1 MGDEALLPSLE
12 KVSLF
17 ERPNDLSSGFSPSVS
32 SFGTDEFLN
41 RQCQPM
47 SSFGR
52 GRNFA
57 AKGFQER
64 NIEDASMQNRGSKG
78 FSGGFGQGKR
88 LLICTCRIV
97 KLSCCLLCCTP
108 GFQGRNAAE
117 GSSMHTKNKGFKG
130 FHGDFGQCENR
141 QRNMSQSGILDSTGK
156 GTFTDGAGPKVT
168 YVPPPPPDD
177 EQAIFARYE
186 TGMNFDKYDENIVEV
201 SGLDPPAALMSF
213 ADANI
218 SHTLTVNIA
227 KAGYSKPTPVQK
239 YSIPIVLAGRDLMAC
254 AQTGS
259 GKTAAFLVPIVAQMM
274 RDGVTASSFKQQQEP
289 ECIITGPTRELVNQI
304 FLEARKFVYGTCI
317 RPVVV
322 YGGTQIGHS
331 VHQVM
336 QGCNILCATPGRL
349 LDIIG
354 RGKISLHNVK
364 YLVLDEADRML
375 DMGFGSEMKK
385 LISFPD
391 MPQKDKRQTLM
402 FSATFP
408 EEVQRLA
415 GEFLKTDFLFV
426 VVGHVGGACS
436 DVQQNILQ
444 VSQYLKRDKLMEIL
458 RSTGNER
465 TMVFV
470 DTKKKADFI
479 ACFLC
484 QENIPAT
491 SIHGD
496 REQREREI
504 ALQDFRSGKCPVL
517 VATSVAAR
525 GLDIESVQNVINFDL
540 PSTIEEYVH
549 RIGRTGRCGNTGKAV
564 CFFDNDSD
572 GHLAQSLIKVLSDA
586 QQEVPL
592 WLTEVAFESERGRLS
607 VNVRKHFVPVVT
619 EKEMFS
625 TLIWMFVLLYSSVAD
640 ENSIRDADIFPSS
653 AEIKRGS
660 SLKRFC
666 ILGKHHMPHRNAS
679 HIIWKLNDELIAP
692 ENYNIVN
699 ETVSSI
705 TIPNF
710 TYSTAYLECFMKYL
724 DKEQLLVHKEFKS
737 GFPPDTPENISC
749 IYYFDDNLTC
759 TWNSGRKTSFTR
771 NYTLY
776 RKLVTNPNTIVSSC
790 QSKTESC
797 SFLYPDTPYSSAFCF
812 QVKAENVLGE
822 ALSKCVPIAMGKIEK
837 FDPPEILLVKTI
849 SGIKQLLTVT
859 WKMPEKIV
867 PSQDLTCQV
876 QYRNL
881 YSNSTKYVTVPLNS
895 AEKTGSCNL
904 TGLWDSTEYSVA
916 VRCISNESIFWSEW
930 SGEKSGSTKEKA
942 PLEKVDLWRVIE
954 SSHSPGSRFVHLMW
968 KPLNSFPPSGRILGY
983 KIQYFPENKT
993 ELKMINNSTDKKIT
1007 LLLNEEAHIVSVTAY
1022 NSAGNSP
1029 EAILRIPSTDEKT
1042 AQINGTARTLPSNE
1056 EVVVEWVVSKP
1067 EATEYVVEWFED
1079 LEMDPFSR
1087 SWQYVSNSTNWK
1099 TNKKNFKPFVCY
1111 NISVYPLYGN
1121 KVAAPYTVQ
1130 TYVQQKKPSEG
1141 PVADTGIPGKNEV
1154 TIKWNKISKD
1164 KRNGFITNYTI
1175 FYKPEDGKE
1184 LNETVNSNAR
1194 QYRLKSLQANT
1205 QYTVYIMAS
1214 NEAGGTTGEPKTFKT
1229 LKLDK
1234 EDVILIALL
1243 VGISVFCLLGLW
1255 VTCILKK
1262 HVFKKVCWPDI
1273 PNPAESIAVEWP
1285 LAASMNNSLL
1295 KKLASEAKTVDFED
1309 ISVLE
1314 HCFPEENHV
1323 SECIDINAE
1332 DMINGDKKILHK
1344 QENDVAKC
1352 FLPSMS
1358 YVITDQFTRSQMKST
1373 LILVKEIQ
1381 PMEMLANDLCGSQQN
1396 SIKNEENDE
1405 VLKVED
1411 FNEKTLFNPYLKN
1424 SVKTREFLISESLP
1438 EHNMDECKSQSSVL
1452 PPFQQNVAGQPYI
1465 TLDMFEPATA
1475 Q

>member
-1 MGDEALLPSLE
+1 MIEEDWNAEMGDEALLPSLE

-64 NIEDASMQNRGSKG
+64 NIEDANTQNRGSKG
-78 FSGGFGQGKR
+78 FHGGFGQELYKGECCEMASVLHPGKKP
-88 LLICTCRIV
+88 LVCTCRIV

-117 GSSMHTKNKGFKG
+117 GSSTHTKNKGFKG
-130 FHGDFGQCENR
+130 FHGDFGQCESKYG
-141 QRNMSQSGILDSTGK
+141 QRNMSQSGILGSTEKGTFTDGTGFQERNVVKDFGTRNRGSKGFHDGFGQGINNGRRVIPQSGTPGSREK

-458 RSTGNER
+458 RSIGNER

-525 GLDIESVQNVINFDL
+525 GLDIESVQHVINFDL

-607 VNVRKHFVPVVT
+607 VNVQKNNRGRGNMNPG
-619 EKEMFS
+619 EM
-625 TLIWMFVLLYSSVAD
+625 
-640 ENSIRDADIFPSS
+640 
-653 AEIKRGS
+653 K
-660 SLKRFC
+660 
-666 ILGKHHMPHRNAS
+666 
-679 HIIWKLNDELIAP
+679 
-692 ENYNIVN
+692 
-699 ETVSSI
+699 
-705 TIPNF
+705 
-710 TYSTAYLECFMKYL
+710 MKY
-724 DKEQLLVHKEFKS
+724 S
-737 GFPPDTPENISC
+737 
-749 IYYFDDNLTC
+749 
-759 TWNSGRKTSFTR
+759 
-771 NYTLY
+771 
-776 RKLVTNPNTIVSSC
+776 
-790 QSKTESC
+790 
-797 SFLYPDTPYSSAFCF
+797 
-812 QVKAENVLGE
+812 
-822 ALSKCVPIAMGKIEK
+822 
-837 FDPPEILLVKTI
+837 
-849 SGIKQLLTVT
+849 
-859 WKMPEKIV
+859 
-867 PSQDLTCQV
+867 
-876 QYRNL
+876 
-881 YSNSTKYVTVPLNS
+881 
-895 AEKTGSCNL
+895 
-904 TGLWDSTEYSVA
+904 
-916 VRCISNESIFWSEW
+916 
-930 SGEKSGSTKEKA
+930 
-942 PLEKVDLWRVIE
+942 
-954 SSHSPGSRFVHLMW
+954 
-968 KPLNSFPPSGRILGY
+968 
-983 KIQYFPENKT
+983 
-993 ELKMINNSTDKKIT
+993 
-1007 LLLNEEAHIVSVTAY
+1007 
-1022 NSAGNSP
+1022 
-1029 EAILRIPSTDEKT
+1029 
-1042 AQINGTARTLPSNE
+1042 
-1056 EVVVEWVVSKP
+1056 
-1067 EATEYVVEWFED
+1067 
-1079 LEMDPFSR
+1079 
-1087 SWQYVSNSTNWK
+1087 
-1099 TNKKNFKPFVCY
+1099 
-1111 NISVYPLYGN
+1111 
-1121 KVAAPYTVQ
+1121 
-1130 TYVQQKKPSEG
+1130 
-1141 PVADTGIPGKNEV
+1141 
-1154 TIKWNKISKD
+1154 
-1164 KRNGFITNYTI
+1164 
-1175 FYKPEDGKE
+1175 
-1184 LNETVNSNAR
+1184 
-1194 QYRLKSLQANT
+1194 
-1205 QYTVYIMAS
+1205 
-1214 NEAGGTTGEPKTFKT
+1214 
-1229 LKLDK
+1229 
-1234 EDVILIALL
+1234 
-1243 VGISVFCLLGLW
+1243 
-1255 VTCILKK
+1255 
-1262 HVFKKVCWPDI
+1262 
-1273 PNPAESIAVEWP
+1273 
-1285 LAASMNNSLL
+1285 
-1295 KKLASEAKTVDFED
+1295 ASE
-1309 ISVLE
+1309 
-1314 HCFPEENHV
+1314 
-1323 SECIDINAE
+1323 
-1332 DMINGDKKILHK
+1332 
-1344 QENDVAKC
+1344 
-1352 FLPSMS
+1352 
-1358 YVITDQFTRSQMKST
+1358 
-1373 LILVKEIQ
+1373 
-1381 PMEMLANDLCGSQQN
+1381 
-1396 SIKNEENDE
+1396 
-1405 VLKVED
+1405 VESWD
-1411 FNEKTLFNPYLKN
+1411 
-1424 SVKTREFLISESLP
+1424 
-1438 EHNMDECKSQSSVL
+1438 
-1452 PPFQQNVAGQPYI
+1452 
-1465 TLDMFEPATA
+1465 
-1475 Q
+1475 